1 VNRLLRFGLT
11 GLLTTAIA
19 YAVMAGLTHLGVF
32 YLVAATASW
41 AASLCIGFA
50 INRRFTFQIRG
61 AEQSKRDFGFYA
73 LGAVLQLL
81 LGWAGYAVLMGE
93 LRLGVTPAFAINLIF
108 TASFSFLFMRFVT
121 FRRAAQP
128 AQPAD

>member
-1 VNRLLRFGLT
+1 MNRLLRFGLT

-19 YAVMAGLTHLGVF
+19 YVVMAGLMRVGVF

-41 AASLCIGFA
+41 AASLCVGFA

-61 AEQSKRDFGFYA
+61 AAQSKRDFGFYV

-81 LGWAGYAVLMGE
+81 VGWAGYGVLIGE
-93 LRLGVTPAFAINLIF
+93 LHLRVTPAFAINLVF
-108 TASFSFLFMRFVT
+108 TTGFSFLFMRFVT

-128 AQPAD
+128 IQPAD